1 MSRKCF
7 ALFLLSVVLFLP
19 ATATALTELSGRIRQ
34 DAMLRMDPLFE
45 SEMTETEVKEDEST
59 LVLGNSVDG
68 DWIKVMT
75 RNGEQGWIQ
84 EGLVDLRRV
93 PMDEFD
99 EYFYMLR
106 KKNRTV
112 HRWNYEL
119 GLSWGTAPFGI
130 GVENMIR
137 LNLYED
143 GIFIHRGDV
152 FELGTGF
159 RYHKGADPSPAIGAT
174 DLVNQEGKAFWEVPL
189 EFTYLF
195 RIGVKGD
202 LMAGPHFGVSFVNDP
217 FARFTPSMPAV
228 LGAKFRYYPGDSFG
242 LYWNTWM
249 HLRSVTYYG
258 LSFGVN
264 WRF

>member
-1 MSRKCF
+1 MS
-7 ALFLLSVVLFLP
+7 
-19 ATATALTELSGRIRQ
+19 
-34 DAMLRMDPLFE
+34 
-45 SEMTETEVKEDEST
+45 EVEVEENEST

-75 RNGEQGWIQ
+75 RDGYVGWIQ
-84 EGLVDLRRV
+84 EGLVDLTRV
-93 PMDEFD
+93 PKAEFD
-99 EYFYMLR
+99 DYFYMLQKR
-106 KKNRTV
+106 NRVT
-112 HRWNYEL
+112 HRWNFEL
-119 GLSWGTAPFGI
+119 GPSWGTAPFGL
-130 GVENMIR
+130 GLETMIR
-137 LNLYED
+137 LNLYRD
-143 GIFIHRGDV
+143 GFLMDRGDV

-195 RIGVKGD
+195 RFGADGN
-202 LMAGPHFGVSFVNDP
+202 LMAGPHFGVSFVKDP

-228 LGAKFRYYPGDSFG
+228 LGTQFRYYPRDSFG
-242 LYWNTWM
+242 LYWNTWI